1 MVSKVKTL
9 ESKYKKKNDLINVR
23 LIFDNKVIILEY
35 ICVKD
40 MIESNNQKY
49 FIILVEM
56 SF

>member
-40 MIESNNQKY
+40 MIKSNNQKY